1 MLDMMLLINESV
13 SWKMKQD
20 ERPSGKKL
28 KFLQENR
35 RKNLVR
41 LLLDVELR
49 GVEHRVHITS
59 DSRADLTINDGDWV
73 NDHIRTAIVK
83 HNYEINKIPKL
94 QVKDFTIKEI
104 KEYERFSLSDGQ

>member
-1 MLDMMLLINESV
+1 
-13 SWKMKQD
+13 MKRD
-20 ERPSGKKL
+20 ETPSGKKL
-28 KFLQENR
+28 DCLKEIR
-35 RKNLVR
+35 RKGLVK

-49 GVEHRVHITS
+49 GIEHRVHITS
-59 DSRADLTINDGDWV
+59 DSRADLTVHDGDWV

-104 KEYERFSLSDGQ
+104 KEYENSNE

>member
-1 MLDMMLLINESV
+1 
-13 SWKMKQD
+13 MKRD
-20 ERPSGKKL
+20 ERSSYKKL

-35 RKNLVR
+35 KKNLVR

-49 GVEHRVHITS
+49 GIDHKIHITN
-59 DSRADLTINDGDWV
+59 DSRADLTVNDGNWV

-94 QVKDFTIKEI
+94 QVKDFSIKEI
-104 KEYERFSLSDGQ
+104 REYERSSLSSDQ

>member
-1 MLDMMLLINESV
+1 
-13 SWKMKQD
+13 MKRD
-20 ERPSGKKL
+20 ETPSGKKL
-28 KFLQENR
+28 DCLKEIR
-35 RKNLVR
+35 RKGLVK

-49 GVEHRVHITS
+49 GIEHRVHITS
-59 DSRADLTINDGDWV
+59 DSRADLTVHDGDWI

-104 KEYERFSLSDGQ
+104 KEYENSNE

>member
-1 MLDMMLLINESV
+1 
-13 SWKMKQD
+13 MKRD
-20 ERPSGKKL
+20 EKSSYKKL

-35 RKNLVR
+35 KKNLVR

-49 GVEHRVHITS
+49 GIDHKIHITN
-59 DSRADLTINDGDWV
+59 DSRADLTVNDGNWV

-94 QVKDFTIKEI
+94 QVKDFSIKEI
-104 KEYERFSLSDGQ
+104 REYERSSLSSDQ

>member
-1 MLDMMLLINESV
+1 MKRNE
-13 SWKMKQD
+13 K
-20 ERPSGKKL
+20 PSYNKLEKL
-28 KFLQENR
+28 KDIR

-41 LLLDVELR
+41 LLLDIELR
-49 GVEHRVHITS
+49 GVEHRVHITN

-94 QVKDFTIKEI
+94 QVKDFSIKEI
-104 KEYERFSLSDGQ
+104 REYERSSLSDDQ

>member
-1 MLDMMLLINESV
+1 MKRNEKTSY
-13 SWKMKQD
+13 
-20 ERPSGKKL
+20 KKL
-28 KFLQENR
+28 EKLKEIR

-41 LLLDVELR
+41 LLLDIELR
-49 GVEHRVHITS
+49 GVDHKIHITN

-83 HNYEINKIPKL
+83 HNYEINKIPNL

>member
-1 MLDMMLLINESV
+1 
-13 SWKMKQD
+13 MKRD
-20 ERPSGKKL
+20 ETPSGKKL
-28 KFLQENR
+28 DCLKEIR
-35 RKNLVR
+35 RKGLVK

-59 DSRADLTINDGDWV
+59 DSRADLTVHDGDWV
-73 NDHIRTAIVK
+73 TDHIRTAIVK

-104 KEYERFSLSDGQ
+104 KEYENTKDN

>member
-1 MLDMMLLINESV
+1 
-13 SWKMKQD
+13 MKRD
-20 ERPSGKKL
+20 ERSSYKKL
-28 KFLQENR
+28 EKLKEIR

-41 LLLDVELR
+41 LLLDIELR
-49 GVEHRVHITS
+49 GVDHKVHITN

-94 QVKDFTIKEI
+94 QVKDFSIKEI
-104 KEYERFSLSDGQ
+104 REYEKSSLSDGQ

>member
-1 MLDMMLLINESV
+1 
-13 SWKMKQD
+13 MKR
-20 ERPSGKKL
+20 EEKPSGEKL
-28 KFLQENR
+28 RFLQDNR
-35 RKNLVR
+35 RKNLVK

-59 DSRADLTINDGDWV
+59 DSRADLTVYDGNWI

-94 QVKDFTIKEI
+94 QIKDFTAKEL
-104 KEYERFSLSDGQ
+104 KQFKDSHD

>member
-1 MLDMMLLINESV
+1 MKRNE
-13 SWKMKQD
+13 K
-20 ERPSGKKL
+20 PSYNKLEKL
-28 KFLQENR
+28 KEIR

-41 LLLDVELR
+41 LLLDIELR
-49 GVEHRVHITS
+49 GVEHRVHITN

-94 QVKDFTIKEI
+94 QVKDFSIQEI
-104 KEYERFSLSDGQ
+104 REYERSFLSDDQ

>member
-1 MLDMMLLINESV
+1 
-13 SWKMKQD
+13 MKR
-20 ERPSGKKL
+20 EEHPSGKKL

-41 LLLDVELR
+41 LLLDIELR
-49 GVEHRVHITS
+49 GIDHKIHITN
-59 DSRADLTINDGDWV
+59 DSRADLTVNDGNWI

-94 QVKDFTIKEI
+94 QVKDFTAKEI
-104 KEYERFSLSDGQ
+104 KAYENSKCQ

>member
-1 MLDMMLLINESV
+1 
-13 SWKMKQD
+13 MKRD
-20 ERPSGKKL
+20 ERSSYKKL
-28 KFLQENR
+28 EKLKEIR

-41 LLLDVELR
+41 LLLDIELR
-49 GVEHRVHITS
+49 GVDHKVHITN

-94 QVKDFTIKEI
+94 QVKDFSIQEI
-104 KEYERFSLSDGQ
+104 REYEKSSLSDGQ

>member
-1 MLDMMLLINESV
+1 
-13 SWKMKQD
+13 MKRD
-20 ERPSGKKL
+20 ETPSGKKL
-28 KFLQENR
+28 EKLKEIR

-41 LLLDVELR
+41 LLLDIELR

-59 DSRADLTINDGDWV
+59 DSRADLTVHDGDWIT
-73 NDHIRTAIVK
+73 DHIRTAIVK

-104 KEYERFSLSDGQ
+104 KEYENSIE

>member
-1 MLDMMLLINESV
+1 MKRNE
-13 SWKMKQD
+13 K
-20 ERPSGKKL
+20 PSDNKLEKL
-28 KFLQENR
+28 KEIR

-41 LLLDVELR
+41 LLLDIELR
-49 GVEHRVHITS
+49 GVEHRVHITN

-104 KEYERFSLSDGQ
+104 KEYERFSLSDAR

>member
-1 MLDMMLLINESV
+1 
-13 SWKMKQD
+13 MKRD
-20 ERPSGKKL
+20 EKSSYKKL

-35 RKNLVR
+35 KKNLVR

-49 GVEHRVHITS
+49 GIDHKIHITN
-59 DSRADLTINDGDWV
+59 DSRADLTVNDGNWV

-94 QVKDFTIKEI
+94 QVKDFSIKEI
-104 KEYERFSLSDGQ
+104 REYEKSSLSDDQ

>member
-1 MLDMMLLINESV
+1 
-13 SWKMKQD
+13 MKR
-20 ERPSGKKL
+20 EEHSSAKKL

-49 GVEHRVHITS
+49 GVDHKIYITK
-59 DSRADLTINDGDWV
+59 DSRADLTVNDGNWI

-94 QVKDFTIKEI
+94 QVKDFSIKEI
-104 KEYERFSLSDGQ
+104 KAYENSKCQ

>member
-1 MLDMMLLINESV
+1 
-13 SWKMKQD
+13 MKRD
-20 ERPSGKKL
+20 EKSSYKKL

-49 GVEHRVHITS
+49 GVDHKIHITK
-59 DSRADLTINDGDWV
+59 DFRADLTVHDGDWIS
-73 NDHIRTAIVK
+73 DHIRTAIVK

-94 QVKDFTIKEI
+94 QVKDFTMQEI
-104 KEYERFSLSDGQ
+104 KEYEKTFLSDDQ